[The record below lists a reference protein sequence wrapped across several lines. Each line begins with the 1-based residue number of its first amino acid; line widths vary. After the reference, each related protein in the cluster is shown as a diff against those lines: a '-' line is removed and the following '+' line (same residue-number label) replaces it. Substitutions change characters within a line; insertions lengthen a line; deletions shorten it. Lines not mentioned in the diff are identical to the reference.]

1 MKGHTISLAPC
12 PSRVTAA
19 GALRDLPIAHFFQQ
33 LSDETL
39 LEVVLV
45 SCTVTAHG
53 ATALVSFVPHGC
65 QPNPLA
71 DLPLISVPADWF
83 GELLPSSVFMDIP
96 DDLSTITPTGVGLSN
111 HGLPSVQPTR
121 PELGFEL
128 AARWR
133 ANKRPI
139 VTTIAF
145 IHECITFTPAH
156 LLNFALDACEALHL
170 EKYDRSSRLAIASF
184 CELIA
189 NHLIDSAQ
197 TPPPKQ

>member
-1 MKGHTISLAPC
+1 
-12 PSRVTAA
+12 VTAA

-33 LSDETL
+33 LSDDTL
-39 LEVVLV
+39 IEVVLV
-45 SCTVTAHG
+45 SCTVTTNG

-65 QPNPLA
+65 HPNPLA

-96 DDLSTITPTGVGLSN
+96 DDLSAITPTGVGLPN
-111 HGLPSVQPTR
+111 YGRPSVRPLQP
-121 PELGFEL
+121 EQGFEL

-139 VTTIAF
+139 VTTVSF
-145 IHECITFTPAH
+145 IHECIGFTPAH

-170 EKYDRSSRLAIASF
+170 DKYDKSSRLAIATY

-189 NHLIDSAQ
+189 SHLIDSAQ
-197 TPPPKQ
+197 TPPPKQLGS